1 MPNNTPPDTKNRAFN
16 KPSLKKSGRIPKG
29 AILVPVDFYPHSEA
43 AVGCAAQLADFMKL
57 PLVIL
62 HVVHDPVD
70 VPGFYTKEKK
80 EKKLRRMEDLG
91 AEMLEEFIQK
101 STKKFKKRAS
111 LKNAYSELVMGIPAT
126 RILEVV
132 KQVQPRMVV
141 MGSQGRTGLGL
152 AFLGSTA
159 EHVMRQCPVPITI
172 VKVQKD
178 TLEEV

>member
-1 MPNNTPPDTKNRAFN
+1 MAINTSKSAAKQAPKR
-16 KPSLKKSGRIPKG
+16 PSSKKSSELPKN
-29 AILVPVDFYPHSEA
+29 AILVPVDFFPHSEA
-43 AVGCAAQLADFMKL
+43 AIGCAAQLADFMKA

-70 VPGFYTKEKK
+70 IPGFYTKEKK

-101 STKKFKKRAS
+101 GTKKFKNRAS
-111 LKNAYSELVMGIPAT
+111 LKNASSELVVGIPAT

-132 KQVQPRMVV
+132 KRIQPKMVV

-172 VKVQKD
+172 VKVQKQHR
-178 TLEEV
+178 EEV

>member
-1 MPNNTPPDTKNRAFN
+1 MANAKTRSATKQSSKKLSSN
-16 KPSLKKSGRIPKG
+16 KSTQIPKN

-43 AVGCAAQLADFMKL
+43 AVVFAGELADLMNL
-57 PLVIL
+57 PVVIL
-62 HVVHDPVD
+62 HVVHDPID
-70 VPGFYTKEKK
+70 VPGFYSKEKK
-80 EKKLRRMEDLG
+80 AKRLRRMEDLG

-101 STKKFKKRAS
+101 STKKFNKRGS
-111 LKNAYSELVMGIPAT
+111 LKNAYSKLVLGIPAT

-132 KQVQPRMVV
+132 KQIQPRMVV

-172 VKVQKD
+172 VKFQKD
-178 TLEEV
+178 SLEEV